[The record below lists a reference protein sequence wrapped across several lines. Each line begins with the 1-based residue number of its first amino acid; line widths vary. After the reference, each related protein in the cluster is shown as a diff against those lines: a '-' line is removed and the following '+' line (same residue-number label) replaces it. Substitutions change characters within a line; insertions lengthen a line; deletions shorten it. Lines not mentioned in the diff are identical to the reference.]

1 MDSYKMEHPMYEFL
15 CEKKTHY
22 KTRFSPY
29 THGMIDIQELRL
41 YVNLILHTVSVFYK
55 MVTLFHSFSRL
66 STATPNFSFNSF
78 SCLRRHFTV
87 RMVSVGV
94 YSRASTSACNAR
106 IVRIALSTSV

>member
-41 YVNLILHTVSVFYK
+41 YVNLILHTVAVFFIK
-55 MVTLFHSFSRL
+55 WSLCFTHFQDCQAPRPTFPL
-66 STATPNFSFNSF
+66 TPS
-78 SCLRRHFTV
+78 HV
-87 RMVSVGV
+87 
-94 YSRASTSACNAR
+94 
-106 IVRIALSTSV
+106 